1 MKKKLDLKILENSDR
16 NTLDAL
22 SEKYRAL
29 SDDEAEKLYE
39 RIKINIEEDEDHY
52 EEIQVY
58 KAENYQRFKWRRALS
73 AVMTI
78 VIALGIVTGGRFFF
92 PQLIKMGNF
101 QNSIENESTSC
112 VTENKK
118 TPIAVTDDYK
128 GPILGIQNWHIE
140 KFTAADESSFK
151 SLTFINDDT
160 GEGFADCIIFK
171 DEVFAY
177 LSDLDNDGESELILN
192 CAYGIVNG
200 DNTYYT
206 KVYRINN
213 GIIECGIAN
222 DDIRAYLDE
231 NRINTSS
238 NLDVTEKYY
247 PDRNKIIVTNRND
260 DKEFEMSMDNF
271 KFYHYEQYP
280 VKVDDNYKGPIFGT
294 MKWYIGKHSISDNTE
309 YTYLLF
315 TRTGFGGRLFDGY
328 KDRTSVYLTDL
339 DMDGIPE
346 LVCNYQYGEDE
357 SEWKDHVI
365 IYRVNVNG
373 EIEQGTFLDDFE
385 AFEKAHNIELN
396 SCDDFTETFIPE
408 RNKIILKKQGSD
420 TEYELGIEYY
430 HFEVEE

>member
-1 MKKKLDLKILENSDR
+1 MKKKLDLKMLENSDMK
-16 NTLDAL
+16 TLEAL
-22 SEKYRAL
+22 SYKYRAVD
-29 SDDEAEKLYE
+29 DDEAEKIYR
-39 RIKINIEEDEDHY
+39 RISNNTEDYY
-52 EEIQVY
+52 EEVQVY
-58 KAENYQRFKWRRALS
+58 KVENYHRPIWRKMCS
-73 AVMTI
+73 AVLTLATVVLTVWGGSQYYAHLKNNRMTDNN
-78 VIALGIVTGGRFFF
+78 IASDT
-92 PQLIKMGNF
+92 
-101 QNSIENESTSC
+101 TSC
-112 VTENKK
+112 GTENKS
-118 TPIAVTDDYK
+118 TAIAITDDYK
-128 GPILGIQNWHIE
+128 GQILGIQNWHIE
-140 KFTAADESSFK
+140 KFTAADGSSFK

-177 LSDLDNDGESELILN
+177 LSDLDNDGEPELILN
-192 CAYGIVNG
+192 CAYGIVSG

-294 MKWYIGKHSISDNTE
+294 MKWIIGAHSISDDTE

-328 KDRTSVYLTDL
+328 KDRTSIYLTDL

-346 LVCNYQYGEDE
+346 LICNYQYGEDE